1 LSNVS
6 NQTSLRPPLWTLGLY
21 LILPFLAFPEIIFGG
36 QTLYRT
42 DISWIHYSGHIF
54 MANEWLAGRVPLWD
68 PYRQAGMPMLAEPQI
83 GVLYPL
89 RALFLSPLS
98 PSLELS
104 LFILLHFPLAALFT
118 YILARSLQLS
128 QTAATLSGLVF
139 GFGGFLMAQVSN
151 VNIMTGAVW
160 LPLALYAII
169 QATRRRS
176 WLAALLAGLPLT
188 LQILTAHSQIVFYTL
203 ITTAGYGLYRLAVD
217 FLAGP
222 PPRRHNPRYALQT
235 GLLVA
240 AAIATGLLLA
250 APQLLPSSE
259 LLQFTL
265 RSQDR
270 GLGLLTENSLH
281 PLMWLN
287 LILPSAFGNNVIGF
301 KGGDPFQE
309 VFTYTGFIPL
319 LLAVVG
325 LRAWRRP
332 DQRFFLLL
340 LAGAIVLALG
350 DHTPLY
356 RYVIQYLPGFD
367 LFRIPARWLMV
378 VTLALAVLAG
388 FGLDMLLEKGLSRRA
403 LAILLGGGLLLG
415 LGLVLIGGFSG
426 DLLDRSSQLDGSYG
440 KLASAFLSKAF
451 TPNPIY
457 QQRLL
462 LCWAF
467 GLNTPAF
474 LLLANLA
481 ATSVLLSLWTTRRIS
496 GPAFA
501 GLTFLVV
508 SLDLLLA
515 GGTVINPV
523 RPEERWQALSGGARY
538 VLEHAGAAR
547 VFPLGVSG
555 EDEAVRN
562 LGQYFPSAYGVHS
575 ASGYSSPLKLARY
588 ETFLDEADPVQAIQV
603 LAVRYLLTEGQMGAD
618 VAATY
623 PLVYSDAHSY
633 VYENK
638 QPLPRAFVVH
648 QAVRAGSPAEALA
661 HFQRRTL
668 DPRQTVVLEDGPP
681 LLASASSPAA
691 GTAVIVAENPQYLEL
706 EASLSADGYLV
717 LLDTFYPGWE
727 ATVDGQP
734 TPIYRADYLGRA
746 VFVPAGEHTVRFEY
760 RPWSFWVGV
769 WLALLTLVVLAL
781 AAFFSHHK
789 CCP

>member
-1 LSNVS
+1 
-6 NQTSLRPPLWTLGLY
+6 
-21 LILPFLAFPEIIFGG
+21 
-36 QTLYRT
+36 
-42 DISWIHYSGHIF
+42 

-68 PYRQAGMPMLAEPQI
+68 PYRQGGMPMLAEPQI

-118 YILARSLQLS
+118 YILARSLRLS
-128 QTAATLSGLVF
+128 QAAATLSGLVF

-160 LPLALYAII
+160 LPLALHAVI

-188 LQILTAHSQIVFYTL
+188 LQTLTAHSQIVFYTL
-203 ITTAGYGLYRLAVD
+203 VTVAGYGLYRLAVD

-222 PPRRHNPRYALQT
+222 PPRQHNLRYALHT

-240 AAIATGLLLA
+240 VAIAGGLLLA
-250 APQLLPSSE
+250 GPQLLPSSE

-270 GLGLLTENSLH
+270 GLELLTENSLH

-309 VFTYTGFIPL
+309 VFTYVGFMPL
-319 LLAVVG
+319 LLAAMG

-340 LAGAIVLALG
+340 LAGAGVLALG

-356 RYVIQYLPGFD
+356 RYIVQYLPGFD

-388 FGLDMLLEKGLSRRA
+388 FGLDVLLEKGLSRRA
-403 LAILLGGGLLLG
+403 LALLLGGGLLLG
-415 LGLVLIGGFSG
+415 LGLILIWGFSV
-426 DLLDRSSQLDGSYG
+426 DLLAWSSRLDEPYG

-462 LCWAF
+462 LRLAF

-474 LLLANLA
+474 LLLANLVT
-481 ATSVLLSLWTTRRIS
+481 TSVLLWLWTTRRIS
-496 GPAFA
+496 EQTFA
-501 GLTFLVV
+501 DLTLLAV

-515 GGTVINPV
+515 GGTAINPV
-523 RPEERWQALSGGARY
+523 RPAERWQALSGGARY
-538 VLEHAGAAR
+538 VLEHVGAAR

-555 EDEAVRN
+555 EDEAARN

-638 QPLPRAFVVH
+638 QPLPRTFVVH
-648 QAVRAGSPAEALA
+648 QAVQANSPAEALA
-661 HFQRRTL
+661 YFQRRTL
-668 DPRQTVVLEDGPP
+668 DPRQTVVLESEPEETPP
-681 LLASASSPAA
+681 ALASLNTPAA
-691 GTAVIVAENPQYLEL
+691 STAEIVTENPQHLEL
-706 EASLSADGYLV
+706 AASLSADGYLV
-717 LLDTFYPGWE
+717 LLDTFYPGWI

-746 VFVPAGEHTVRFEY
+746 VFVPAGAHTVRFEY
-760 RPWSFWVGV
+760 RPPSFWLGVG
-769 WLALLTLVVLAL
+769 LALFTLVILVVV
-781 AAFFSHHK
+781 AFLSRRKSHPYTN
-789 CCP
+789 CPFKYHISHR